1 MHVEALPTLTETLF
15 RLRRCSTLT
24 RLYKAGEGGGLL
36 IEAQQ
41 NPIEA
46 GKASLDN
53 LQGEINITFIV
64 Q

>member
-24 RLYKAGEGGGLL
+24 RLYKAGEGGGL

-53 LQGEINITFIV
+53 LQGEIDITFIV